1 MEASRSGRHGR
12 ALRSL
17 LRRTPARACA
27 ALIAVS
33 CVACASS
40 GDFAA
45 GGPAPLI
52 AQRLVEATAI
62 TGPLHVTFDWSLRE
76 REARYNGAGAARV
89 QPPYRGRLD
98 LFGPRGE
105 AYLVAAID
113 HGRMQLPPGAEGD
126 ALPPPALLWAA
137 LGVLYPPEGAEL
149 TGTST
154 SAGGVADQET
164 QLEYRRGDER
174 WRFRLVGDMLRSAE
188 WQNGSDGRRTVEL
201 EGTVSPGLPQRARY
215 RDWIAFREL
224 ELNIRTAEPTEAF
237 SDDVFRVPR

>member
-1 MEASRSGRHGR
+1 MEPSPVGRHR
-12 ALRSL
+12 HVVRRLRTAVVNCGTVFVVL
-17 LRRTPARACA
+17 LSA
-27 ALIAVS
+27 
-33 CVACASS
+33 ACASS
-40 GDFAA
+40 GGFAE

-52 AQRLVEATAI
+52 AQRLVEATAVSE
-62 TGPLHVTFDWSLRE
+62 PLHVTFDWSLRD
-76 REARYNGAGAARV
+76 REARFSGSGAARV

-105 AYLVAAID
+105 VYLVATIER
-113 HGRMQLPPGAEGD
+113 GSIQLPAGADRE

-137 LGVLYPPEGAEL
+137 LGVLYPPDGAEL

-154 SAGGVADQET
+154 STGTAEEQET
-164 QLEYRRGDER
+164 QLEYRLGEER

-201 EGTVSPGLPQRARY
+201 EGTGGPGLPQRARY

>member
-1 MEASRSGRHGR
+1 MEASRPDRSGPALSFLLGR
-12 ALRSL
+12 FH
-17 LRRTPARACA
+17 ARGRV
-27 ALIAVS
+27 ALIGLLCA
-33 CVACASS
+33 ACASS
-40 GDFAA
+40 GSFAA

-52 AQRLVEATAI
+52 AQRLVEAT
-62 TGPLHVTFDWSLRE
+62 TVGEPLHITFDWSLRE

-105 AYLVAAID
+105 TYLIATID
-113 HGRMQLPPGAEGD
+113 HGRIDLPQGAERD

-137 LGVLYPPEGAEL
+137 LGVLYPPDGAQL

-154 SAGGVADQET
+154 TGEGAEGQET
-164 QLEYRRGDER
+164 QLEYRLGDER

-201 EGTVSPGLPQRARY
+201 DGTISPGLPQRARY